1 MNDRVVASMHSSGV
15 QLELTALAWR
25 RTSLSVL
32 ANVVLP
38 WSTKFFDQSG
48 PSHSISSSLAFAS
61 AVVAQCTGRG
71 GRDLATAHCAIE
83 SPPKVMSGNATLR
96 ASRAAKSHKSG
107 ASHYVSAEMRKAQIA
122 AYHGEASEAARPA
135 QTIQPLIKPNTLR
148 ERK

>member
-48 PSHSISSSLAFAS
+48 PSHSISSSLAFAG
-61 AVVAQCTGRG
+61 AVVAQCAGRG
-71 GRDLATAHCAIE
+71 GRDLATA
-83 SPPKVMSGNATLR
+83 
-96 ASRAAKSHKSG
+96 KSHVRQRHTTRLPRG
-107 ASHYVSAEMRKAQIA
+107 QVTQEWR
-122 AYHGEASEAARPA
+122 
-135 QTIQPLIKPNTLR
+135 
-148 ERK
+148 